1 MLALLSLL
9 ALQAPSLL
17 PPAPAGWRGE
27 RLDFPLGFAPELDY
41 RGVEDLLFAPGMFV
55 PDSDSYFSYA
65 LALRLEGEVAVDE
78 GMLQRFLETYY
89 RGLCRAVAADRRLAL
104 DVDEIR
110 ARVSRAGEGFR
121 ATVSMFDAFTTG
133 AALDLALELEWH
145 AAPRA
150 TEILGLASPLDAG
163 APVWGE
169 LRALAAA
176 WRAQRPAAVH
186 LNHLFAVVDPET
198 YAALAGSDFLRET
211 FAVSE
216 ERTTVRADLTYSGL
230 YLYGQHTY
238 FEFLAPGALSGTGLA
253 LGVDRAGAL
262 EAFGARLAEAGVRS
276 QGGPITRRLGDEELP
291 WFRILGVE
299 MPTAELTL
307 FGMEYEPR
315 FLERWHAGQPPASG
329 GIARAAVL
337 ERYAA
342 ALGRTELRGR
352 APFLDVRAVALAL
365 SEPARARLADVAVAA
380 GWEVEPQG
388 ERRICTGPG
397 LRLELLPPA
406 APEGPTGV
414 VRFELELR
422 APVAHEPLSLGRVA
436 VSFRERTAVF
446 ELRP

>member
-1 MLALLSLL
+1 MLALLPLL
-9 ALQAPSLL
+9 VLQAPSLL

-27 RLDFPLGFAPELDY
+27 RLELPLGFAPELDY

-78 GMLQRFLETYY
+78 EMLQRFLEIYY
-89 RGLCRAVAADRRLAL
+89 RGLCGAVAADRGLAL
-104 DVDEIR
+104 DLDAIR
-110 ARVSRAGEGFR
+110 ARVRREGQGYRASV
-121 ATVSMFDAFTTG
+121 ALFDAFTTG

-150 TEILGLASPLDAG
+150 TEILGLASPLDAA
-163 APVWGE
+163 APVWKE
-169 LRALAAA
+169 LHALAAA
-176 WRAQRPAAVH
+176 WRAARPAPVH
-186 LNHLFAVVDPET
+186 LNHLFAVVDAET

-216 ERTTVRADLTYSGL
+216 ERTTVRADLTYTGL

-238 FEFLAPGALSGTGLA
+238 FEFLAPGAQSGTGLA
-253 LGVDRAGAL
+253 LGVERAGAQ
-262 EAFGARLAEAGVRS
+262 EAFAARLAAAGVRS
-276 QGGPITRRLGDEELP
+276 QTGPITRRLGDEDLP

-307 FGMEYEPR
+307 FGMEYEPS
-315 FLERWHAGQPPASG
+315 FLARWHPSEPPAAG
-329 GIARAAVL
+329 GITRAAVL

-342 ALGRTELRGR
+342 ALGRTEQRKR
-352 APFLDVRAVALAL
+352 APFLEVRTVELAL
-365 SEPARARLADVAVAA
+365 SEPARARLVDVAVAA
-380 GWEVEPQG
+380 GWEVEAQG
-388 ERRICTGPG
+388 ERSTCTGPG
-397 LRLELLPPA
+397 LRIVLRPA
-406 APEGPTGV
+406 APEGPAGV

-422 APVAHEPLSLGRVA
+422 TAVAHEPLALGRVQ
-436 VSFRERTAVF
+436 VSFHERTAVF